1 MDFYHPGDYEK
12 CQGSTTLQ
20 SVISQTF
27 EGELL
32 GKPKIVRNHTNNS
45 REIILQDSTNKLY
58 LLSSEFDIIWI
69 DSVSQ
74 RVTTDF
80 SQIDFYKNNK
90 LQLLFGSDNKVFLID
105 RNGQNV
111 EKYPIEVGD
120 SEITSLNVVDYN
132 KTKKYRWAITNSD
145 GELYLLDKKGKQ
157 LKNWS
162 PNKKKYRNSGGI
174 NHTRILGKDLMLI
187 CKEDGIVDILNRQGI
202 SYPGFPMNFEKDIDD
217 QYILK
222 PGTSFNKS
230 SLTLIAKDGEIISV
244 NLRGKFLKRDQ
255 LILGSQSSEYS
266 FVKDVSSNKYI
277 IAVVDERKISILSSD
292 GNKKFEKDYINNGDL
307 RIQYYNFGPGNELVI
322 ITDQLQEFSYL
333 YDGDCNLINSIPL
346 ENSHELSV
354 LYSRIRN
361 EYEVFTSFHNRLD
374 KYRFS
379 LK

>member
-1 MDFYHPGDYEK
+1 
-12 CQGSTTLQ
+12 
-20 SVISQTF
+20 
-27 EGELL
+27 
-32 GKPKIVRNHTNNS
+32 
-45 REIILQDSTNKLY
+45 
-58 LLSSEFDIIWI
+58 
-69 DSVSQ
+69 
-74 RVTTDF
+74 
-80 SQIDFYKNNK
+80 
-90 LQLLFGSDNKVFLID
+90 
-105 RNGQNV
+105 
-111 EKYPIEVGD
+111 
-120 SEITSLNVVDYN
+120 
-132 KTKKYRWAITNSD
+132 
-145 GELYLLDKKGKQ
+145 
-157 LKNWS
+157 
-162 PNKKKYRNSGGI
+162 
-174 NHTRILGKDLMLI
+174 MLI

-202 SYPGFPMNFEKDIDD
+202 SYPGIPMNFEKDIDD

-333 YDGDCNLINSIPL
+333 YDGDGNLINSIPL

-354 LYSRIRN
+354 LYSRSRN